1 MRSVLAWIKKMFSE
15 KGGKFTSNKNWKKI
29 VKISICL
36 ICVLAL
42 GTGGFFVYQ
51 AKFGAKVSANEQVAR
66 VTRGDVSKVIEGS
79 GTIEAI
85 DQYDVTSLVKGE
97 ILTCTFEE
105 GDMVQQGDL
114 LYALDSS
121 ELDNNIQK
129 GLASVE
135 KAQLSGQQ
143 TNRTI
148 QNQTVYADTSGVLT
162 QIYVKNGDQVQNGA
176 KLADIVN
183 TDVMVLQI
191 PFHAKDAGNLYAGQ
205 SAQVSLESSF
215 TTLSGTVK
223 SVSTGAMSN
232 SEGVSVV
239 TVEIEVGNPG
249 GIQKGDRATAMVGNI
264 ACNTAGTFTYSA
276 EETIISKASGEVSG
290 LDYMTGDYIKGGAY
304 FLSLKDDTLST
315 TIRQNELSVQDAQ
328 LALESLYDQKEDY
341 NIKAPIS
348 GKVIQKTSKA
358 GDKLDNGNNST
369 VMAIIADLSTLVF
382 EISVD
387 ELDITSISVGQ
398 SVQITADAIEGTT
411 FTGYV
416 DNISIVGTSSNG
428 VTSYPVKVV
437 VNDGENSGL
446 IPGMNVSAQIVIESR
461 ENVLRVPVSA
471 VQRGNTVYV
480 KDDGAAEQKEKS
492 SIPKSQGATQGE
504 RPQNGTPAEDGR
516 KAEGATETEKADKK
530 TDTTET
536 KQENK
541 TEKSNVPDGFHAV
554 KVEVGLSSE
563 DFVEITS
570 GLQEGDTVLIQNKS
584 GSITTNQGMGQ
595 GGMMGGM
602 GGGMPGGAPSGEM
615 PGGGGM
621 PSGGMPGGGR

>member
-1 MRSVLAWIKKMFSE
+1 MHGLLTRIKKVFQR
-15 KGGKFTSNKNWKKI
+15 KDGKLTGNKNHKKI
-29 VKISICL
+29 WKISICL

-51 AKFGAKVSANEQVAR
+51 AKFGTKVSANEQVAR
-66 VTRGDVSKVIEGS
+66 VTRGEVSKVIEGS

-85 DQYDVTSLVKGE
+85 DQYNVTSLVKGE

-114 LYALDSS
+114 LYTLDSS
-121 ELDNNIQK
+121 DLDNNIQK

-135 KAQLSGQQ
+135 KAQLSSQQ
-143 TNRTI
+143 TNKTI
-148 QNQTVYADTSGVLT
+148 QNQTVYANVSGVLT

-239 TVEIEVGNPG
+239 TAEIAVGNPG
-249 GIQKGDRATAMVGNI
+249 GIQKGDRATAIVGNI
-264 ACNTAGTFTYSA
+264 ACNTAGTFTYS
-276 EETIISKASGEVSG
+276 EEATILSKTSGEVSG
-290 LDYMTGDYIKGGAY
+290 LAYMAGDYIKSGAY

-315 TIRQNELSVQDAQ
+315 TIRQNELSIQDAQ

-358 GDKLDNGNNST
+358 GDKLDNSNNST

-387 ELDITSISVGQ
+387 ELDITNISVGQ
-398 SVQITADAIEGTT
+398 AVQITADAIEGTT

-437 VNDGENSGL
+437 VNDSENSGL

-480 KDDGAAEQKEKS
+480 KDGGAAEQKDRNEPSK
-492 SIPKSQGATQGE
+492 QGNLPQEE
-504 RPQNGTPAEDGR
+504 RPQGGA
-516 KAEGATETEKADKK
+516 ATEEGQKQERVPQSEKADKD
-530 TDTTET
+530 TDTK

-563 DFVEITS
+563 DFVEIIS
-570 GLQEGDTVLIQNKS
+570 GLKEGDTVMIQNKS
-584 GSITTNQGMGQ
+584 GSITTNQGLGR

-602 GGGMPGGAPSGEM
+602 GGGMPSGGA

-621 PSGGMPGGGR
+621 PGGSMGGGMPGGGR

>member
-1 MRSVLAWIKKMFSE
+1 M
-15 KGGKFTSNKNWKKI
+15 
-29 VKISICL
+29 
-36 ICVLAL
+36 AL

>member
-1 MRSVLAWIKKMFSE
+1 MRKVLARIKKVFSE
-15 KGGKFTSNKNWKKI
+15 KGGKFTSNKNWKKM

-148 QNQTVYADTSGVLT
+148 QNQTVYANTSGVLT

-215 TTLSGTVK
+215 TTLGGTVK

-276 EETIISKASGEVSG
+276 EETILSKASGEVSG
-290 LDYMTGDYIKGGAY
+290 LGYMTGDYIKGGAY
-304 FLSLKDDTLST
+304 FLSLKDDTIST
-315 TIRQNELSVQDAQ
+315 TIRIN
-328 LALESLYDQKEDY
+328 
-341 NIKAPIS
+341 
-348 GKVIQKTSKA
+348 
-358 GDKLDNGNNST
+358 
-369 VMAIIADLSTLVF
+369 
-382 EISVD
+382 
-387 ELDITSISVGQ
+387 
-398 SVQITADAIEGTT
+398 
-411 FTGYV
+411 
-416 DNISIVGTSSNG
+416 
-428 VTSYPVKVV
+428 
-437 VNDGENSGL
+437 
-446 IPGMNVSAQIVIESR
+446 
-461 ENVLRVPVSA
+461 
-471 VQRGNTVYV
+471 
-480 KDDGAAEQKEKS
+480 
-492 SIPKSQGATQGE
+492 
-504 RPQNGTPAEDGR
+504 
-516 KAEGATETEKADKK
+516 
-530 TDTTET
+530 
-536 KQENK
+536 
-541 TEKSNVPDGFHAV
+541 
-554 KVEVGLSSE
+554 
-563 DFVEITS
+563 
-570 GLQEGDTVLIQNKS
+570 
-584 GSITTNQGMGQ
+584 
-595 GGMMGGM
+595 
-602 GGGMPGGAPSGEM
+602 
-615 PGGGGM
+615 
-621 PSGGMPGGGR
+621 